1 MPVSLADNERLSQVG
16 DPIEALAVANV
27 FGDHGVYI
35 GSVTHKPPTHS
46 YVAELALIVLKVK
59 TNLGH
64 SEGAS
69 GLSSLLKMS
78 LALENETIPPNL
90 NFKTPNP
97 RSKRPSHRVVK
108 TWTALETVC

>member
-1 MPVSLADNERLSQVG
+1 MANTGRLSQVG

-27 FGDHGVYI
+27 FGDNGIYI
-35 GSVTHKPPTHS
+35 GSVSNETICFRMDIRQW
-46 YVAELALIVLKVK
+46 LALMLLKVK

-97 RSKRPSHRVVK
+97 RSKRPLTSDGEGFCLIG
-108 TWTALETVC
+108 TIC

>member
-1 MPVSLADNERLSQVG
+1 MLTP
-16 DPIEALAVANV
+16 
-27 FGDHGVYI
+27 
-35 GSVTHKPPTHS
+35 
-46 YVAELALIVLKVK
+46 LKVK

-90 NFKTPNP
+90 NFRTPNP
-97 RSKRPSHRVVK
+97 RSEKLTTSCGEG
-108 TWTALETVC
+108 LDSF